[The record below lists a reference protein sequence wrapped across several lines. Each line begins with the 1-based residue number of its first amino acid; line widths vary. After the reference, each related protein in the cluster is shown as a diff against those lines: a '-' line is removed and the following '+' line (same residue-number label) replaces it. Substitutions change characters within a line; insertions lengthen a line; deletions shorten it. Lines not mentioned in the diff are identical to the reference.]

1 VSDAF
6 AALGDLAS
14 PWAYV
19 VVFVLAVLE
28 TAAFVGLAVP
38 GELGLLVGGYVA
50 SEGRAG
56 LALMM
61 VLAGVGAALG
71 DSIGFYVGRRFGPRL
86 RHGRLGSRVGE
97 KRWQRAEDALRR
109 HGGRAVFFGRF
120 VGILRALVP
129 ALAGASG
136 LRYRRFV
143 VWDVLGAAIWGP
155 GLVWLGYMAG
165 GSYDKVAEWTG
176 RAGLVLLGLA
186 LVVGLVLAA
195 GRWLSRHPEEWA
207 AWRDRVLAQP
217 VVGQMLRLSR
227 RPLRFLGRR
236 LHPGSALGL
245 TLTIQL
251 AVIGAA
257 AWLFATVL
265 QDVVAGGQ
273 LSTIDEPV
281 TRYVTDHREPWLTT
295 LFRGVTFLGDV
306 VVLVLMVGLVGL
318 WVRRRSGSWAPFLT
332 MFATLAGAVLLYAV
346 VRPLVGRPR
355 PEMGALVADAAG
367 FAFPSGHATQ
377 AMAVYGLLAVL
388 VSRQVGNWTRSV
400 AVWTSAALVVVLVG
414 FSRLYLGVN
423 WITDVVGGYALGALW
438 LVAVVATTGAVRR
451 HQRTRAPVPPER
463 VQATDPV

>member
-6 AALGDLAS
+6 AAVADLAS

-38 GELGLLVGGYVA
+38 GELGLLVGGFVV
-50 SEGRAG
+50 SEGKAN

-71 DSIGFYVGRRFGPRL
+71 DSIGYYIGRRYGPRI

-97 KRWQRAEDALRR
+97 KRWQRAEDTLRR
-109 HGGRAVFFGRF
+109 YGGRAVFFGRF
-120 VGILRALVP
+120 IGILRALVP

-143 VWDVLGAAIWGP
+143 LWDVLGAAIWGP

-186 LVVGLVLAA
+186 LLVGTVLAA

-217 VVGQMLRLSR
+217 VVGQLLRLCR
-227 RPLRFLGRR
+227 RPVRFLGRR
-236 LHPGSALGL
+236 LRPGSALGL
-245 TLTIQL
+245 SLTLQL

-265 QDVVAGGQ
+265 QDVVAGDQ
-273 LSTIDEPV
+273 LSGLDEPA
-281 TRYVTDHREPWLTT
+281 TRYVTDHREAWLTT
-295 LFRGVTFLGDV
+295 LFRGVTFLGD
-306 VVLVLMVGLVGL
+306 LVILIALVAVVGL
-318 WVRRRSGSWAPFLT
+318 WVWRRTRSWVPLLT
-332 MFATLAGAVLLYAV
+332 LSATLAGAVALYTV

-355 PEMGALVADAAG
+355 PEMGALVMDAAG

-388 VSRQVGNWTRSV
+388 VSRHVGTWTRAV
-400 AVWTSAALVVVLVG
+400 AVWTAAAVIVVLVG
-414 FSRLYLGVN
+414 FSRLYLGVS
-423 WITDVVGGYALGALW
+423 WITDVVAGYALGALW

-451 HQRTRAPVPPER
+451 LQRTRAPVASER
-463 VQATDPV
+463 VEAADPV